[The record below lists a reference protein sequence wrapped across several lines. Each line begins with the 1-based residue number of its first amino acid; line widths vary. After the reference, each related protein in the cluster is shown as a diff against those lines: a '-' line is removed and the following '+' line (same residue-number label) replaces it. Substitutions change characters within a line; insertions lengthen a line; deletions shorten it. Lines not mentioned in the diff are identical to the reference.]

1 VYNSFFSLRENPF
14 NLTPDPRF
22 LYLSTYHKEALDSL
36 LLGINERRGMITITG
51 DIGTGKTTLCRVLLS
66 QLDDSVKSAL
76 IFNSFIS
83 DMELLESL
91 NEEFGIDAGNH
102 PKTLESRTMVLKE
115 FLLQNVDQGG
125 NAVLLI
131 DEAQNLSYSVLQQI
145 LILSRLQKGEEKLL
159 QIVLV
164 GQPEL
169 KEGLASPALEN
180 FDESITLHHELKAL
194 KSKDIQGYVEHRLG
208 VAGGKANVIF
218 ADGVF
223 ERIYANTW
231 GNPRRI
237 NAVCDRAL
245 LIAYVEGEHTVTT
258 KIIGQALEELRG
270 DLPQR
275 PIGEWSLA
283 KLKPE
288 FLLPLLFLLLVVF
301 SVWTFREQILGIFSD
316 DPKPRVTKIVKP
328 LPPLSKNVMSEEPE
342 MLLSPE
348 QEQAYESKAMP
359 SPSGLE
365 PVADT
370 PEPMTEESV
379 LAEAPIAEKGSPR
392 ETPGYSI
399 QVGAFRVEANARNLL
414 TELFRKGYTP
424 SIETIPDYRNNLWYS
439 VRIRNNTTLEDAYR
453 AASDYRA
460 REEKNAILT
469 KGNSLDPVP
478 FFDKQGDNRQ

>member
-1 VYNSFFSLRENPF
+1 MYTSFFSLRENPF

-36 LLGINERRGMITITG
+36 LLGINERRGVITITG

-91 NEEFGIDAGNH
+91 NDEFGIDAGNH
-102 PKTLESRTMVLKE
+102 PKTLESRTMALKE

-145 LILSRLQKGEEKLL
+145 LILSRLKKGEEKLI

-180 FDESITLHHELKAL
+180 FDESITLHHELKPL
-194 KSKDIQGYVEHRLG
+194 ESKDIQGYIEHRLE

-223 ERIYANTW
+223 EKIYANTW

-258 KIIGQALEELRG
+258 KMIGQALDELRG
-270 DLPQR
+270 DIPQR
-275 PIGEWSLA
+275 PIGEWSLT

-288 FLLPLLFLLLVVF
+288 FLLPLLFLLLAVF
-301 SVWTFREQILGIFSD
+301 SVWTFREQVFGIFSD
-316 DPKPRVTKIVKP
+316 DQKPRGTKIVKP
-328 LPPLSKNVMSEEPE
+328 LPPLPKKVMNEEPE
-342 MLLSPE
+342 MLPSPE
-348 QEQAYESKAMP
+348 QEQAYEPKATS
-359 SPSGLE
+359 SPSSPE

-370 PEPMTEESV
+370 PEPMTEEPV
-379 LAEAPIAEKGSPR
+379 LTEVPFAEKGSPR
-392 ETPGYSI
+392 ETTGYSV

-414 TELFRKGYTP
+414 TELARKGYTP

-439 VRIRNNTTLEDAYR
+439 VRIRNDTTSEDAYR

-460 REEKNAILT
+460 REGKIAILT

-478 FFDKQGDNRQ
+478 VFEKHGDNKQ

>member
-22 LYLSTYHKEALDSL
+22 LYLSTSHKEALDSL

-66 QLDDSVKSAL
+66 QLDDSIMSAL

-102 PKTLESRTMVLKE
+102 PRTLESRTMPLKE
-115 FLLQNVDQGG
+115 FLLRNIEQGG

-145 LILSRLQKGEEKLL
+145 LILSRLQKGEKKLL

-169 KEGLASPALEN
+169 KEYLASPALKS
-180 FDESITLHHELKAL
+180 FDESITLHHELKPL
-194 KSKDIQGYVEHRLG
+194 QSEDIQGYIEHRLE

-237 NAVCDRAL
+237 NAVCDRVL

-258 KIIGQALEELRG
+258 KMIGQALEELRG
-270 DLPQR
+270 DVPQR
-275 PIGEWSLA
+275 HIEGWSLA

-288 FLLPLLFLLLVVF
+288 FLLPLLFLLLAVF
-301 SVWTFREQILGIFSD
+301 SVWTFREQIFGIFSD
-316 DPKPRVTKIVKP
+316 DPKPIDIKIVNPSHP
-328 LPPLSKNVMSEEPE
+328 LPKKVMSEEPE
-342 MLLSPE
+342 MLPSPE
-348 QEQAYESKAMP
+348 QKRAYEPKATPGP
-359 SPSGLE
+359 SSPE
-365 PVADT
+365 PMADT
-370 PEPMTEESV
+370 PDPITEEPV
-379 LAEAPIAEKGSPR
+379 VAEAPIAEKGSPH
-392 ETPGYSI
+392 ETPGYSV
-399 QVGAFRVEANARNLL
+399 QVGAFRVEANAKNLL
-414 TELFRKGYTP
+414 NELARKGYTP

-439 VRIRNNTTLEDAYR
+439 VRIRNNTTSEDAYR
-453 AASDYRA
+453 AASDYRV
-460 REEKNAILT
+460 REGKIAILT
-469 KGNSLDPVP
+469 KGNSLDPIP
-478 FFDKQGDNRQ
+478 FFEKHDDNKQ